1 MGGTEEQNAGF
12 VDVLLTLSPLGDLS
26 LLRASR
32 VEGETWKK
40 YVGRRRQTGQRPQEK
55 AEDAGWTD
63 RTDRSL

>member
-12 VDVLLTLSPLGDLS
+12 VDVLLTLSP